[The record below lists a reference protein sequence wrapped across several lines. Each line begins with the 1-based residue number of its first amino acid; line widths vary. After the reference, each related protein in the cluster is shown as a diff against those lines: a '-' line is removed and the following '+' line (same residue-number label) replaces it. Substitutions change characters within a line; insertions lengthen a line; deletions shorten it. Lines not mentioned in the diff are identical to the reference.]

1 MFMCAAVLAYLTP
14 IFRWVM
20 KKAGYGKVTLNV
32 ESL

>member
-1 MFMCAAVLAYLTP
+1 LCILAYLTP
-14 IFRWVM
+14 VFRWAM